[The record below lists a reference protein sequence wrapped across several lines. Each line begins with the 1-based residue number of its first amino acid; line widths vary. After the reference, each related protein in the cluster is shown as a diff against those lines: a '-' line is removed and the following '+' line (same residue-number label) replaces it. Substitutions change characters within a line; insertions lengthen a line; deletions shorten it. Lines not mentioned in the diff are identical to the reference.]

1 MFTTIKTTLSTK
13 TTEMKE
19 SWRQMRSE
27 VKFETVLRDLKG
39 ERLLVEITKLNGA
52 TAKGHIVA
60 VKKDTVSFRP
70 TELLGDTGFDS
81 ECALL
86 FIPVAL
92 ITDIT
97 IWAPVAPPKAE
108 KPEKP
113 AKKSRKAWSETVDPG
128 TEPVVKT
135 EPVVTTD
142 DKPLVDDPQTE
153 VVELMDP
160 IVVDGEIPSQKTT
173 RTTKR
178 HATASRV

>member
-13 TTEMKE
+13 TTEMKQ
-19 SWRQMRSE
+19 SWRQMRTE

-92 ITDIT
+92 IVDIT

-113 AKKSRKAWSETVDPG
+113 AKKSRKAWSETTDKPESDKP
-128 TEPVVKT
+128 EPNVVK
-135 EPVVTTD
+135 EPM
-142 DKPLVDDPQTE
+142 VDDPQTE
-153 VVELMDP
+153 VVELLDP

-173 RTTKR
+173 RTSKR